1 MCFSKNTKSG
11 LLLQAKNLPGF
22 NSCRLIC
29 AYCCWLIIISS
40 NSCITPA
47 WILNEVACPFYYNT
61 KIFKIYNLAFYYLQA
76 WSIHHFNLLWWRLR
90 QYCDNV
96 QCWAI
101 WRYISDMLL
110 MIVRLIFKSKNTVH
124 NRFIMQPKNMGNYFH
139 LRTKRYYHN

>member
-96 QCWAI
+96 QLLSNMEINIRYAI
-101 WRYISDMLL
+101 NDCS
-110 MIVRLIFKSKNTVH
+110 IVRLIFKSKNTVH
-124 NRFIMQPKNMGNYFH
+124 ND
-139 LRTKRYYHN
+139 L